1 MYLHGEDDRGTRG
14 DDCVWIERPFV
25 AENVGADQK
34 RIDGTLG
41 LGRIPGNLDHLRV
54 ETKKKNKRKAKRD
67 KRSEEWL
74 NFVQSSRSY
83 KERKREG
90 GGKVIGRAEEKMEE
104 RKREERG
111 RRGEEREE
119 KVERGNGRKERR

>member
-41 LGRIPGNLDHLRV
+41 LGEIPGNLDHLRV
-54 ETKKKNKRKAKRD
+54 EVEKKTNT
-67 KRSEEWL
+67 SEAR
-74 NFVQSSRSY
+74 Q
-83 KERKREG
+83 RKRG
-90 GGKVIGRAEEKMEE
+90 TRLTYSSFD
-104 RKREERG
+104 
-111 RRGEEREE
+111 
-119 KVERGNGRKERR
+119 

>member
-1 MYLHGEDDRGTRG
+1 MARMIEKREAN
-14 DDCVWIERPFV
+14 DCVWIERPFV
-25 AENVGADQK
+25 AENVGADQR

-54 ETKKKNKRKAKRD
+54 EAKKKNKRKAKRD
-67 KRSEEWL
+67 KRSEEWM
-74 NFVQSSRSY
+74 NFVQSSRSD
-83 KERKREG
+83 KERKKG
-90 GGKVIGRAEEKMEE
+90 GGEVIGREEEKREE
-104 RKREERG
+104 REREERG

>member
-1 MYLHGEDDRGTRG
+1 MARMIENREEN
-14 DDCVWIERPFV
+14 DCVWIERPFV
-25 AENVGADQK
+25 AENAGADQK

-54 ETKKKNKRKAKRD
+54 EAKKKNKRKAKRD

-83 KERKREG
+83 KERKGDGRGKGNRES
-90 GGKVIGRAEEKMEE
+90 
-104 RKREERG
+104 
-111 RRGEEREE
+111 
-119 KVERGNGRKERR
+119 